1 MTVVLLGSEEIR
13 KSLTPSLT
21 KRLEKPIK
29 VNVPYLQNL
38 TSLGG
43 IKDLVKVTNDSKN
56 YNELVTLFHAAKEPT
71 KKVLYA
77 HNIIQVIVA
86 TAKPATEK
94 VDTIIKSIIAN
105 LEKIPEAETMVHY
118 LKNTRPSFIIANY
131 QDLNEQTANLF

>member
-1 MTVVLLGSEEIR
+1 MTVVLIGSEEIR

-21 KRLEKPIK
+21 KRLKKPLK

-43 IKDLVKVTNDSKN
+43 IKDLVKVTNDPLN
-56 YNELVTLFHAAKEPT
+56 YNRLVTLFNNAEEPT
-71 KKVLYA
+71 KRALYA
-77 HNIIQVIVA
+77 HNLLQMMAA
-86 TAKPATEK
+86 TTKPAIEK
-94 VDTIIKSIIAN
+94 VDSIIKDIATI
-105 LEKIPEAETMVHY
+105 LEKIPEAEPMVHY